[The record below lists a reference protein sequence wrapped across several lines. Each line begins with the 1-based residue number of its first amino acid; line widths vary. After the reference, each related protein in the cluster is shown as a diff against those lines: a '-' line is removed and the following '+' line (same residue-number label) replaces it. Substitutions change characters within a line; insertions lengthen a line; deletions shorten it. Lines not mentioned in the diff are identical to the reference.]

1 MSAQPSTKTR
11 QTIAAMAAC
20 ALIAGG
26 LAWGIRH
33 RLIEPAQMA
42 ALCDLANSVWQ
53 CAVRRGTIW
62 LLTDQRLGW
71 LALLLGVASQAN
83 RFKPLES
90 LGWLSWPAWY
100 GASAGLVLY
109 NAELAAP
116 GLLLAGLSIVRQ
128 DGFRRQELAA
138 TANQKEHKPSA

>member
-1 MSAQPSTKTR
+1 MAAQPSTKTR
-11 QTIAAMAAC
+11 QTLAAMAAS

-33 RLIEPAQMA
+33 RLIEPIQMA
-42 ALCDLANSVWQ
+42 ALCDLVNPMWQ

-71 LALLLGVASQAN
+71 LALLLGVGAQAN

-90 LGWLSWPAWY
+90 FGRLAWPAWTV
-100 GASAGLVLY
+100 ASLALVLY

-116 GLLLAGLSIVRQ
+116 SLLLAGLSTVRQ
-128 DGFRRQELAA
+128 DGSRRHELAA
-138 TANQKEHKPSA
+138 IANQKAHKPSA